1 MDELRLSQRKRPVH
15 VDEQVPIRRRNIRMT
30 QDEAVSV
37 PGFRYSGSVRRS
49 RIGAIMLR
57 CVGSRCWTTTTAAG
71 MSPGRLDRTWMSA
84 FRPPAEAPV
93 RRRSAL

>member
-37 PGFRYSGSVRRS
+37 PAPLLGLRSPIENRGDHAPMRGLEVLDDHHRR
-49 RIGAIMLR
+49 GD
-57 CVGSRCWTTTTAAG
+57 V
-71 MSPGRLDRTWMSA
+71 PGRLDRTWMSA
-84 FRPPAEAPV
+84 FRPPAEA
-93 RRRSAL
+93 RQSDDALS